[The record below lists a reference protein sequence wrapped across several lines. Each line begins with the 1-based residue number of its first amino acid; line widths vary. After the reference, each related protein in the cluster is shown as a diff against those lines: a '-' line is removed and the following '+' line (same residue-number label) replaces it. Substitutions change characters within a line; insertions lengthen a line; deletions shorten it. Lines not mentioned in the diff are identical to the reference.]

1 MRRIFL
7 TVCPLAVLSLTVFY
21 TLGAQV
27 SPKPKAK
34 GKAPAAAATY
44 GNADSIS
51 EAEMK
56 IYDYFL
62 ASDQLEGRN
71 LPSRGYDVAA
81 LYVASHLA
89 EWGLKPGGSM
99 SKTDGPMQPYFI
111 PMELSSRQVLPEE
124 SKASL
129 TAPAPA
135 GGGGRGGGG
144 AVAPA
149 EGASAASGAG
159 GRGGRGGR
167 GGGGR
172 GASGGGRTAGGGVT
186 TEFEYGKDWTTAGGG
201 GRGGPQL
208 EPTMVDGKPA
218 VEFSGS
224 MVFVGNGYVINKGTV
239 NKDNVNPFE
248 GVDVKGK
255 IVVIAGVPA
264 EIAATQGAGGRG
276 GRGGAGGAAGASGTT
291 NLTGGA
297 DGAAGAS
304 GAGGRGAAA
313 GAAVSPFGE
322 ACKDF
327 MTPEQA
333 AAKNGAVGVVTIPS
347 FTQLAA
353 MANGGAAG
361 RGGRGGAA
369 GLNGPA
375 FTVTSFQRP
384 AACPSAP
391 SVTAGIE
398 LANAI
403 FQGEKHDASAVFYAG
418 GANGKLEAFALNEAK
433 KLNIHI
439 GMHVEQ
445 GHGEDVVGIVEGSD
459 PVLKNE
465 YIIMSAHLDHIGLSA
480 PLPDGHNVNNGADDD
495 GSGSSALLAMA
506 RVYAEGAAKG
516 MRPKRSMIFL
526 WNAGEEKGLWGS
538 QYFNEFPSIDM
549 SKVVADLNID
559 MIGRTKGPGYSDPDP
574 THVLVNHGEVM
585 IIGPEI
591 SSSDMEKRLEAVN
604 NDYQKLTLNH
614 FYDTTAPDATHD
626 NLGPQP
632 RGQRI
637 FYRSDHYNFA
647 KMGIPII
654 FFTTGL
660 HPDYH
665 RPTDTPDKID
675 YKEMEIVSKTVAAL
689 AWQLGTQDS
698 RPELNSKLPDQLV
711 TDMKAAKDQGWGK
724 VAPVLPPLP
733 HEPF

>member
-1 MRRIFL
+1 VFVRRIIT
-7 TVCPLAVLSLTVFY
+7 TVSSLAVLSLTVFV
-21 TLGAQV
+21 TVRAAAP
-27 SPKPKAK
+27 PKPKAK
-34 GKAPAAAATY
+34 AKTATIAAAPGN

-51 EAEMK
+51 EAEVR

-89 EWGLKPGGSM
+89 EWGLKPGGST
-99 SKTDGPMQPYFI
+99 SDTNGPLQPYFV
-111 PMELSSRQVLPEE
+111 PMELVSKTIVPEE
-124 SKASL
+124 SKATI
-129 TAPAPA
+129 TATPAA
-135 GGGGRGGGG
+135 GGGGRG
-144 AVAPA
+144 
-149 EGASAASGAG
+149 
-159 GRGGRGGR
+159 R
-167 GGGGR
+167 GGR
-172 GASGGGRTAGGGVT
+172 GASGATAAGGAQT
-186 TEFEYGKDWTTAGGG
+186 TEFEYGKDWTTTAG
-201 GRGGPQL
+201 GRGGAPL
-208 EPTMVDGKPA
+208 EPVEIDGKPA

-224 MVFVGNGYVINKGTV
+224 MVFAGNGYMVKKG
-239 NKDNVNPFE
+239 NVDPYE
-248 GVDVKGK
+248 GLDVKGK
-255 IVVIAGVPA
+255 IVVIAGLPP
-264 EIAATQGAGGRG
+264 EIAAQQGAGGRG
-276 GRGGAGGAAGASGTT
+276 GRGGRGGAAGASGATS
-291 NLTGGA
+291 LTPATGA
-297 DGAAGAS
+297 TEAGTPATPAAAGA
-304 GAGGRGAAA
+304 GGGGGRGAALPN
-313 GAAVSPFGE
+313 PFGE
-322 ACKDF
+322 NCTDY
-327 MTPEQA
+327 MTPEEA
-333 AAKNGAVGVVTIPS
+333 AAKNGAVGVVIIPS
-347 FTQLAA
+347 FAQLTT
-353 MANGGAAG
+353 MGGPG
-361 RGGRGGAA
+361 RGAAA

-375 FTVTSFQRP
+375 FTVSKMQVP
-384 AACPSAP
+384 PACPSVPAI
-391 SVTAGIE
+391 TAGLS

-403 FQGEKHDASAVFYAG
+403 FQGEKRDAAQIFYEG
-418 GANGKLEAFALNEAK
+418 GLNAKQDSFALNAEK
-433 KLNIHI
+433 KLGFHI
-439 GMHVEQ
+439 GVHSEP

-465 YIIMSAHLDHIGLSA
+465 YVIMSAHLDHIGLSA

-506 RVYAEGAAKG
+506 RACAEGAAKG
-516 MRPKRSMIFL
+516 MRPKRTMIFL

-549 SKVVADLNID
+549 TKVVADLNID

-591 SSSDMEKRLEAVN
+591 SSSDLEKTLETVN
-604 NDYQKLTLNH
+604 NGYQKLTLNH

-647 KMGIPII
+647 KMGIPIV

-675 YKEMEIVSKTVAAL
+675 YKEIEIVSKTVAAL
-689 AWQLGTQDS
+689 AWTLGNEEG
-698 RPELNSKLPDQLV
+698 RPEINSKLPDQLIK
-711 TDMKAAKDQGWGK
+711 DMKTAKDQGWGK
-724 VAPVLPPLP
+724 VAPVAPPLP